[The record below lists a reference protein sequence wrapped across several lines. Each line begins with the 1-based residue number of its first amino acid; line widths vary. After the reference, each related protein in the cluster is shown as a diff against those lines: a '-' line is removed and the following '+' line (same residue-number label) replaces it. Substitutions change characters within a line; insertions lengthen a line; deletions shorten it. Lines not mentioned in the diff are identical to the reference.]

1 MQLLASHYRPR
12 ATSHLPP
19 SAMQALR
26 LDVENLTH
34 TPYIAEAFN
43 CYPSVLRQTNDET
56 CVQLV

>member
-1 MQLLASHYRPR
+1 
-12 ATSHLPP
+12 
-19 SAMQALR
+19 MQALR